1 MISRLLSSSLRKSPK
16 SVLLLGPRQVGK
28 STLIKALKPELEI
41 NLADE
46 AQFLRY
52 ASDPAQFRDDILGSE
67 CSTIFI
73 DEIQRLPRL
82 LNSIQA
88 IIDDNRALKFYLT
101 GSSARK
107 LRRSDAN
114 LLPGRILQYNLGP
127 LVASEL
133 DYKLNTNKALEI
145 GTLPEAYLE
154 KSRELSERLLK
165 TYAGVYLAEEIKAE
179 SLVRDLNSFA
189 RFLSEVG
196 VLLGTFID
204 LTKLAQRA
212 KISRH
217 AAPRYFEILEDSMI
231 GRRLYPFT
239 GCEHDI
245 DLVKHPKFY
254 LFDNGVANGMLGNFI
269 ASRDRIGILAEQL
282 VLNQLVHSA
291 WAHDQDITVSTF
303 RTRSGLEVDYIVTL
317 SNKLFAI
324 EVKTS
329 DNIATDDLTGL
340 QFFHEHFK
348 GKVAGAYVLHMG
360 KTARKFGKIWSLP
373 WQEGL
378 REIGL

>member
-1 MISRLLSSSLRKSPK
+1 MIERLLRATLRECPK

-28 STLIKALKPELEI
+28 STLLKALKPELEI

-52 ASDPAQFRDDILGSE
+52 ASDPAQFRDDIIGSE

-73 DEIQRLPRL
+73 DEVQRLPRL
-82 LNSIQA
+82 LNSVQA
-88 IIDDNRALKFYLT
+88 IIDGNRKLKFYLT

-107 LRRSDAN
+107 LRRDEAN
-114 LLPGRILQYNLGP
+114 LLPGRILRHNLGP
-127 LVASEL
+127 LVACEM
-133 DYKLNTNKALEI
+133 DYKLNTTKALEL
-145 GTLPEAYLE
+145 GTLPEMYLE
-154 KSRELSERLLK
+154 KDRALSERLLK

-189 RFLSEVG
+189 RFLNEVG

-204 LTKLAQRA
+204 LTKLAHKA

-239 GCEHDI
+239 GCEHEL
-245 DLVKHPKFY
+245 DLIKHPKFY
-254 LFDNGVANGMLGNFI
+254 LFDNGVANGMLGNFT

-282 VLNQLVHSA
+282 VLNQLAHSA
-291 WAHDQDITVSTF
+291 WAHDVDITISTF
-303 RTRSGLEVDYIVTL
+303 RTRSGLEVDYIVEL
-317 SNKLFAI
+317 SDKLFAI

-329 DNIATDDLTGL
+329 DDVVSEDLTGL
-340 QFFHEHFK
+340 EFFNERFR
-348 GKVAGAYVLHMG
+348 GKVASAFVFHMG